1 MFSFAVRIP
10 LMIAQ
15 AMVGDA
21 LSTYGDGRQIR
32 DFLDGL
38 DSPLSLL
45 PDHRCHACLGACVFK
60 TVLPLNP
67 LGEMLY

>member
-1 MFSFAVRIP
+1 
-10 LMIAQ
+10 MIAQ

-45 PDHRCHACLGACVFK
+45 ADHGGRVMSWRVVFK
-60 TVLPLNP
+60 MVLPLNP